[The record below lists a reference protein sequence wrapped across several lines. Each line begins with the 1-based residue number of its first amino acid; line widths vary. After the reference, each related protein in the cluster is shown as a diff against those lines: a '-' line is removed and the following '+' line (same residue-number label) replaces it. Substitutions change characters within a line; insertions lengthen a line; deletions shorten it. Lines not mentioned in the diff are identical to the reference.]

1 MINQKPCKYNPT
13 IEANEKRQKTKQP
26 TKQKAKKKQNQT
38 IIALK
43 E

>member
-13 IEANEKRQKTKQP
+13 IEVSEKRQKNKIANS
-26 TKQKAKKKQNQT
+26 AKSKNQNQT

>member
-1 MINQKPCKYNPT
+1 MINKKPCQYNPT
-13 IEANEKRQKTKQP
+13 IEASDKRQKTKNP
-26 TKQKAKKKQNQT
+26 TQQKSKKQNQT